1 MTNVAVILIDDE
13 EEVRRSL
20 EQAMSLE
27 GFEVASF
34 ARAERAVERIG
45 PGFAGAVVSDIRM
58 PKMDGLALLRAV
70 GDVDP
75 EIPVI
80 LITGHGDVPLAVEAM
95 RLGAYDLLEK
105 PLAPKRLADVVRRAA
120 ELRRLTIENRAMRAD
135 LEQRDPLESTLIGQA
150 AGMVDLREEVRAIA
164 SSEIDVLIQGETG
177 TGKEVVARAIHDA
190 SDRRSHPFVAINLS
204 ALPAASI
211 ESELFGHDAGAF
223 PGAHRT
229 RFGKFEHARGG
240 TLYLD
245 EIGAA
250 PLALQVKLLRVI
262 EERVIERLGSNER
275 IDLNVRFIASSNQ
288 DLCEMVQ
295 RAEFRSDLLYR
306 LAVVTLTLPPL
317 RDRLEDIPR
326 LFHHLL
332 QAAAK
337 RMDRDPPDIP
347 PELLAD
353 LSLREWQGNVRELR
367 NLAERFVL
375 GLDREQ
381 AATVVLNEPLAVQIE
396 RFERG
401 VIASVLA
408 RHGGSLKETYESLG
422 LSRKTLYEKMARH
435 GLKRQDFGDIAD
447 D

>member
-1 MTNVAVILIDDE
+1 MTDVTVILIDDE

-45 PGFAGAVVSDIRM
+45 SSFPGAVISDIRM
-58 PKMDGLALLRAV
+58 PKMDGLALLTAV
-70 GDVDP
+70 REVDP

-105 PLAPKRLADVVRRAA
+105 PLAPKRLAEVARRAA
-120 ELRRLTIENRAMRAD
+120 ELRRLTLENRAMRAE

-150 AGMVDLREEVRAIA
+150 AGMVDLREQVRAIA

-177 TGKEVVARAIHDA
+177 VGKELVARAIHDA
-190 SDRRSHPFVAINLS
+190 SDRHTQPFVAINLS

-240 TLYLD
+240 ALFLD

-250 PLALQVKLLRVI
+250 PPALQMKLLRVI
-262 EERVIERLGSNER
+262 EERAIERLGSNER

-288 DLCEMVQ
+288 DLAAMVEQ
-295 RAEFRSDLLYR
+295 GAFRSDLFYR
-306 LAVVTLTLPPL
+306 LAVVTLTVPPL

-337 RMDRDPPDIP
+337 RMDRDPPEVP

-353 LSLREWQGNVRELR
+353 LSLRDWPGNVRELR

-375 GLDREQ
+375 GLEREQ
-381 AATVVLNEPLAVQIE
+381 AHSSVPNEPLAAQIE

-401 VIASVLA
+401 AIASALA